1 MSSATHSYA
10 LVFLQFLCIAL
21 LASPVSD
28 FFSLTFVTILGL
40 MLLADAVALALWALI
55 SMKRGTFRVLPEP
68 SANAQLTMNGPYQ
81 WIRHPMYT
89 AVLLAGLG
97 AVLVHATLFHCII
110 FLSLSLVLYFKIRRE
125 ETALLNRYPEYAA
138 YRSHSKALVPF
149 LY

>member
-1 MSSATHSYA
+1 MNTTTQSYA

-21 LASPVSD
+21 LASPLSD
-28 FFSLTFVTILGL
+28 FFSLTIMTLLGL
-40 MLLADAVALALWALI
+40 MLVADATALALWALI

-68 SANAQLTMNGPYQ
+68 SINAQLTMNGPYK

-97 AVLVHATLFHCII
+97 AAITHTTLFHCII
-110 FLSLSLVLYFKIRRE
+110 LLCLSLVLSFKIKRE
-125 ETALLNRYPEYAA
+125 EAALLKRYSEYQA
-138 YRSHSKALVPF
+138 YRSRSKALIPF